1 MERGSLPS
9 AKNPTPAFGLNP
21 HSLSPPDL
29 KLRPFG
35 LCPGRR
41 DFALEMSEPLKNFSM
56 LAALRCIP
64 ILIIVHQPAE
74 IEPTAAAAVAA
85 TSEDGVVVSPCAAAI
100 DPRCSATRE
109 T

>member
-1 MERGSLPS
+1 MGRGSLPS

-41 DFALEMSEPLKNFSM
+41 DCALEMSEPLKNFSM

-64 ILIIVHQPAE
+64 ILIVHQPAE
-74 IEPTAAAAVAA
+74 IKPTAAAAVAA
-85 TSEDGVVVSPCAAAI
+85 TSEVGVVVSPCAAAI